1 MKIDGMTAS
10 LFLCVAFAV
19 GAVYGIRS
27 SYNSIF
33 TEWCSQY
40 EMEYSYQELPR
51 IPRPLAAGMNW
62 QNNKKKRLTNFKY
75 VSILQAIY

>member
-19 GAVYGIRS
+19 GAVYDIRS

-40 EMEYSYQELPR
+40 EMEYSYSLECCV
-51 IPRPLAAGMNW
+51 
-62 QNNKKKRLTNFKY
+62 NKDKNEIKKIEWRK
-75 VSILQAIY
+75 